1 MAAQPVAPPLSE
13 RCLAAHQ
20 HAEQILE
27 QLAETQARLRDTR
40 KLLREGRDRRAVLH
54 DSAYARLA
62 ARLDTL
68 PVVEQA
74 KGILVAQT
82 GCTPDEAFELLR
94 SASQRSNV
102 KLRDVARKIV
112 EGAAADGSHRPRP
125 GPRPK

>member
-1 MAAQPVAPPLSE
+1 MAAEPAVPALSE
-13 RCLAAHQ
+13 RCLAARQ
-20 HAEQILE
+20 QAELILE

-40 KLLREGRDRRAVLH
+40 RQLREGRDRRAVLH

-68 PVVEQA
+68 PIVEQA

-112 EGAAADGSHRPRP
+112 EGAAAEPRLQ
-125 GPRPK
+125 